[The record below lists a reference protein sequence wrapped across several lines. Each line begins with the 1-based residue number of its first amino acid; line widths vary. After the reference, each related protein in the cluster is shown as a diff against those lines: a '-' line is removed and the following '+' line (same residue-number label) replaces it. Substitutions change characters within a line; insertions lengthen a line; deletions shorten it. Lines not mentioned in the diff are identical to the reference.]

1 MPIGQEWNNEELG
14 IEGIGIVNETDA
26 VLTL

>member
-1 MPIGQEWNNEELG
+1 MPIGQEWNNEELD